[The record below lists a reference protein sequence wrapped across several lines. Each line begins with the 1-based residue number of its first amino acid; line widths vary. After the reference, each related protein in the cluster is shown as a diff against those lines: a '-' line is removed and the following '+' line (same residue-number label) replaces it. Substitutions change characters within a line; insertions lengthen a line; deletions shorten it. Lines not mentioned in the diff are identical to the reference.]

1 MSNKCV
7 IKINLTLPKSTK
19 YGGVTRHS
27 QVTNLFSVIPNFS
40 HNIAE
45 HTSRSNFQAQL
56 RKEAAWQKC

>member
-1 MSNKCV
+1 MSNICDKKNQLYFAKV
-7 IKINLTLPKSTK
+7 EKR
-19 YGGVTRHS
+19 GVTHHS